1 MFGGELIVLAHSIHM
16 VFSILWWSTTMIV
29 IFVIRPSNKTGIL
42 FPILPKIRKLII
54 FTSSISIFSGLILYG
69 LLSNLNFQSYFYS
82 SHGFNILVSGSFSL
96 IVYFHI
102 LRGSRH
108 KLVSMNN
115 SFEKQIK
122 KYTPFIMFG
131 LLTFTMVLMILTST
145 IYNPS

>member
-1 MFGGELIVLAHSIHM
+1 M

-29 IFVIRPSNKTGIL
+29 IFVIRPSNKIGIL
-42 FPILPKIRKLII
+42 SPILPKIRKLVI

-82 SHGFNILVSGSFSL
+82 SHGFLILVSGSFSL

-102 LRGSRH
+102 LRGSGH

-122 KYTPFIMFG
+122 KFTPFIMFG